1 MKYDL
6 IFNYLIIGLLVII
19 IQLKILKLFFLIF
32 NDLISVFILI
42 GVDVINWVV
51 SIDLYKFEIIQAL
64 FEVFM
69 YIY

>member
-1 MKYDL
+1 MHWDTIGFAFPEL
-6 IFNYLIIGLLVII
+6 IDWRSLLLVMAA
-19 IQLKILKLFFLIF
+19 LWAVPV
-32 NDLISVFILI
+32 NVFILV
-42 GVDVINWVV
+42 GVGVINWVV